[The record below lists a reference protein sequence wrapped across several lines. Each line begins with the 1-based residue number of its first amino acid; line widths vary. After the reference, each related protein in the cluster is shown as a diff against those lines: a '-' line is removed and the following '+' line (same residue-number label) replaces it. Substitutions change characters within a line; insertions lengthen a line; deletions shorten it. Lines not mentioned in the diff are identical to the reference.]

1 MDFAIII
8 PTFNSEVYIH
18 ECLKSIFELQYPKDQ
33 LEVIVVD
40 GGSTDNTLD
49 IISKFA
55 GVKLLNS
62 SNISISNSRNLGVS
76 ATTADNIVFIDSD
89 CLVDS
94 QLLTKTK
101 DHLQHD
107 TCYGSFYKAYDK
119 HGWIAKA
126 WIIVEQKPD
135 GRVKW
140 IPSGTLAVSKKSFD
154 TINGFNE
161 ALQVE
166 EDEDFC
172 HRIRNNNGTIFNDSS
187 IASAHLGQANTI
199 SHFFK
204 KEVWR
209 GRSLVKPLKNLL
221 EHKLSVFD
229 LMVFFYLFLLLTLIL
244 SLLAGKPLLAISAA
258 IMLTAIPALLTVRI
272 ALRSKRL
279 ERLFQI
285 FLLHN
290 VFLMARA
297 WSVIKYKQYK
307 QLF

>member
-8 PTFNSEVYIH
+8 PTFNSEVYIRK
-18 ECLKSIFELQYPKDQ
+18 CLKSIFELQYPREQ
-33 LEVIVVD
+33 FEVIVVD
-40 GGSTDNTLD
+40 GGSMDSTLD
-49 IISKFA
+49 IISEFT
-55 GVKLLNS
+55 GIKLVNS
-62 SNISISNSRNLGVS
+62 SNISISNSRNLGAS
-76 ATTADNIVFIDSD
+76 ATTADNLVFIDSD
-89 CLVDS
+89 CLVDT

-101 DHLQHD
+101 YHLQHD

-135 GRVKW
+135 GKVKW
-140 IPSGTLAVSKKSFD
+140 IPSGTLAVSKKAFD
-154 TINGFNE
+154 AINGFNE

-172 HRIRNNNGTIFNDSS
+172 HRIRNNNGTILNDSS
-187 IASAHLGQANTI
+187 VASAHLGQANTI
-199 SHFFK
+199 SHFFE

-221 EHKLSVFD
+221 EHKLSAFD
-229 LMVFFYLFLLLTLIL
+229 LMVFFYLFLLLALPL
-244 SLLAGKPLLAISAA
+244 SLLAGNQLVAIDTA
-258 IMLTAIPALLTVRI
+258 IMLITIPALLTVRI
-272 ALRSKRL
+272 ALRSRRL

-290 VFLMARA
+290 VFLIARA

-307 QLF
+307 QLL

>member
-1 MDFAIII
+1 MD
-8 PTFNSEVYIH
+8 
-18 ECLKSIFELQYPKDQ
+18 K
-33 LEVIVVD
+33 
-40 GGSTDNTLD
+40 
-49 IISKFA
+49 
-55 GVKLLNS
+55 
-62 SNISISNSRNLGVS
+62 
-76 ATTADNIVFIDSD
+76 
-89 CLVDS
+89 
-94 QLLTKTK
+94 QLLSKTRQ
-101 DHLQHD
+101 HLEHD

-140 IPSGTLAVSKKSFD
+140 IPSGTLAVRKKSFD
-154 TINGFNE
+154 DINGFNE

-172 HRIRNNNGTIFNDSS
+172 YRIRNNNGTIFNDSS
-187 IASAHLGQANTI
+187 IASAHLGQANTL
-199 SHFFK
+199 SQFFR
-204 KEVWR
+204 KEAWR
-209 GRSLVKPLKNLL
+209 GRSLVKPLKSLFK
-221 EHKLSVFD
+221 HKLSAFD
-229 LMVFFYLFLLLTLIL
+229 LMVFFYLFLLIALIL
-244 SLLAGKPLLAISAA
+244 SLLTGNQVVAISAA
-258 IMLTAIPALLTVRI
+258 VMLIAIPALLTVRI
-272 ALRSKRL
+272 ARRSGKL